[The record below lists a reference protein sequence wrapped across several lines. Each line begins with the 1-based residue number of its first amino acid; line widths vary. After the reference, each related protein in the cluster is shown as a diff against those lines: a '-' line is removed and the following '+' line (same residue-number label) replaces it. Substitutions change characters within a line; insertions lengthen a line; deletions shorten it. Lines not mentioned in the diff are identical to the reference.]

1 MQEISAYELIKE
13 KLHAIPNQRHKG
25 SLFEKISKQFLQEH
39 DSANEYES
47 IDLWYDWKLRG
58 KERDKGID
66 IVITTSNKEYI
77 AVQCKFHQNSVSY
90 NDISPFLTQL
100 LSGHKLQN
108 GVGGVK
114 FKKGI
119 IISTSNLTSEA
130 LKAIEQIRSTG
141 MGIDID
147 EITEEDFIY
156 SRIDWEKFDPTKT
169 EDEIPL
175 CDKKRPR
182 PHQTEAIEKTKEYF
196 SDPKNARGKLIMA
209 CGTGKTYTSL
219 KIMEALDPKITLF
232 LAPSIALLSQ
242 TFREYAQE
250 KSEPFYASIVCSDD
264 KTGQSKKNKSK
275 NEDNDDIKF
284 SELPIKASTR
294 LEDILSAY
302 ERAQKENKRFII
314 FSTYQSALRI
324 KEAQEAGLNGIDLII
339 CDEAHRTVG
348 AMYSTNERDDKNAFT
363 LCHSDENIK
372 AKKRLYMT
380 ATPKVYSESSKA
392 KAKEKDNVIYSMD
405 DAQTFGEEIY
415 TLNFERA
422 IALDLLTDYKV
433 IILAVRSE
441 NLSGVTNSVNKKI
454 SQLEAKGTKLDK
466 KLINNEFVCKIVGTH
481 KGLAKQ
487 DLIALDEENKED
499 HNLQNKADTFVSQ
512 RAISFCKSINTSKN
526 IKDSF
531 ETIME
536 CYDEE
541 LKKKSF
547 KNLQIKID
555 HVDGTM
561 NCKDRLEKLEKL
573 NEFQPNT
580 CKVLSNAR
588 CLSEGVDVPAL
599 DSVIFFDG
607 RSAMVDIIQ
616 AVGRVMRKAKNK
628 KRGYIIL
635 PIALRESEIKNLD
648 EAVKNTNF
656 QNIWKV
662 LKALRSH
669 DSSLVDEATFR
680 EKIKIF
686 GSDDASNLDDEEELQ
701 KDKTEQSPNDPKQAQ
716 KTLFDAI
723 LLQDLANAVYNVMP
737 TKLGDRNYWENFA
750 KKTGNIAR
758 TLNDRLKE
766 LFGKNPEIFDNF
778 LTSLRGNIHQNI
790 KEEEALDMIISHV
803 ITKPIF
809 DAIFG
814 DNIQNPIAKA
824 LDKMVLKLSDLGLEG
839 ETKDLKNLY
848 ESVKTEAARAKS
860 QKTQQE
866 LIKNLYNTFFK
877 EAFRKQSEKL
887 GIVYT
892 PIEVVDFILRAT
904 NGILKKHFNT
914 DFNDKNITIFD
925 PFTGTGSFIARL
937 LSKENDFISDEA
949 LKEKFQKGLFA
960 FDIVLLSYYIA
971 LINITQAA
979 QSRDSSLKNFK
990 NIALTD
996 SLDYLEEKSAKGVI
1010 PGFEDLKENQ
1020 EIKTTMEKQNIRVII
1035 GNPPYSSGAKSEN
1048 DNNQNLKHPKL
1059 EKRVYETYG
1068 KNSTSRSVGNTT
1080 RDTLIQSIR
1089 MASDLLKDKGVLGFV
1104 VNGSFIDSKSADGF
1118 RKCVAKE
1125 FSHLYVLNLR
1135 GNARTSGE
1143 ERKKQG
1149 DGIFDSGSR
1158 ATVAIIFF
1166 VKDESVQN
1174 STIHYYE
1181 VEDYLKREAK
1191 LNLLAGFEN
1200 LDSVPFSEI
1209 TPNNKGD
1216 WINQREYGFDKLIPL
1231 KRDKNQKIFDTIFD
1245 LNSNGV
1251 KTSRDPWVYNFSPNA
1266 LMQSVQNCIDAY
1278 NADLK
1283 RFNERFR
1290 EAFKQRTQGIK
1301 PADRYKHLSDQE
1313 ITTDKTKI
1321 AWVQNLK
1328 TQLIKGKKLD
1338 DFSQE
1343 KISVSLYRPFNKQYF
1358 YYEREL
1364 AWSFCLMKKIFPDK
1378 SARNVVINTGVG
1390 KVFSALISSEIPCL
1404 DLLHHNQAYPLY
1416 YYDDLGNRY
1425 NAISGYALNLFRR
1438 HYQDNAIVEEEIF
1451 YYIYAIFHHKG
1462 YLEKYKNSLTK
1473 EDPRIALSKD
1483 FKELSILGEELAK
1496 LHLNYESGEMHTSV
1510 AYKTLMNAEQKDYY
1524 DVVQMK
1530 KDKKGDRIQYNHHIT
1545 ITQIPQKA
1553 FDYVVNGKSAI
1564 DWVIERYSITTDK
1577 DSLIENNPNH
1587 YAGGKY
1593 IFELLCRVITLSVKS
1608 VDLIEKISE
1617 KRFE

>member
-1 MQEISAYELIKE
+1 MQEISAYKLIKE
-13 KLHAIPNQRHKG
+13 KLQAIPNLRLKG

-47 IDLWYDWKLRG
+47 IELWGDWKLRG
-58 KERDKGID
+58 KERDRGID
-66 IVITTSNKEYI
+66 MVITTASKEYI
-77 AVQCKFHQNSVSY
+77 AVQCKFHQNSISL
-90 NDISPFLTQL
+90 NDISTFLTQL
-100 LSGHKLQN
+100 QS
-108 GVGGVK
+108 GVGEVR

-119 IISTSNLTSEA
+119 IISTSHLSSNA
-130 LKAIEQIRSTG
+130 LKAIEQIRINK
-141 MGIDID
+141 GIDII

-169 EDEIPL
+169 QDEIPL
-175 CDKKRPR
+175 CDKKKPR
-182 PHQTEAIEKTKEYF
+182 THQIEAINATKEYF
-196 SDPKNARGKLIMA
+196 SSPKNARGKLIMA

-219 KIMEALDPKITLF
+219 KIMEALDPKIMLF

-242 TFREYAQE
+242 TFREYVQE
-250 KSEPFYASIVCSDD
+250 KSDPFYASIVCSDD
-264 KTGQSKKNKSK
+264 KVGQSK

-284 SELPIKASTR
+284 SELPIKPSTR
-294 LEDILSAY
+294 LEDILSVY
-302 ERAQKENKRFII
+302 EKAQKENKRFII

-324 KEAQEAGLNGIDLII
+324 KEAQEAGLGKIDLII

-348 AMYSTNERDDKNAFT
+348 AMYSSNERDDKNAFT

-392 KAKEKDNVIYSMD
+392 KAKESDNVIYSMD
-405 DAQTFGEEIY
+405 DADTFGEEIY

-433 IILAVRSE
+433 IILAVRKE
-441 NLSGVTNSVNKKI
+441 NLSGVTNSVNKRI
-454 SQLEAKGTKLDK
+454 SQLKAEGTKLDK
-466 KLINNEFVCKIVGTH
+466 KLINNEFVCKIIGTH

-487 DLIALDEENKED
+487 DLIVLDDKNKED

-512 RAISFCKSINTSKN
+512 RAISFCKSIQTSKN

-547 KNLQIKID
+547 KNLQITID

-561 NCKDRLEKLEKL
+561 NCKERLEKLEEL
-573 NEFQPNT
+573 NQFEPNT

-599 DSVIFFDG
+599 DSIVFFDG
-607 RSAMVDIIQ
+607 KSAMVDIIQ
-616 AVGRVMRKAKNK
+616 AVGRVMRKAKRK

-635 PIALRESEIKNLD
+635 PIALEESEIQNLD
-648 EAVKNTNF
+648 EAVNNTNF
-656 QNIWKV
+656 KNIWKV
-662 LKALRSH
+662 IKALRSH
-669 DSSLVDEATFR
+669 DPSLVDEATFK

-686 GSDDASNLDDEEELQ
+686 GSDDAKNPDDEEELK
-701 KDKTEQSPNDPKQAQ
+701 KDKTEQDPKQAQ

-723 LLQDLANAVYNVMP
+723 LLQDLADAVYNVMP
-737 TKLGDRNYWENFA
+737 TKLGDRNYWENFT

-758 TLNDRLKE
+758 TLNNRLKII
-766 LFGKNPEIFDNF
+766 FDKNPEFFHSF
-778 LTSLRGNIHQNI
+778 LDSLRKNIHQNI
-790 KEEEALDMIISHV
+790 KEDEALDMITSHI

-824 LDKMVLKLSDLGLEG
+824 LDKMVQKLSTLGLER

-848 ESVKTEAARAKS
+848 ESVKTEATHAKS
-860 QKTQQE
+860 QKSQQE

-877 EAFRKQSEKL
+877 EAFKKQSEKL

-892 PIEVVDFILRAT
+892 PIEVVDFILRVT

-914 DFNDKNITIFD
+914 DFNDQSITIFD

-937 LSKENDFISDEA
+937 LSKENNLISDEA
-949 LKEKFQKGLFA
+949 LKEKFQKNLFA

-979 QSRDSSLKNFK
+979 QSRDSSLNNFK

-996 SLDYLEEKSAKGVI
+996 SLDYLEEKNDKGVFSL
-1010 PGFEDLKENQ
+1010 FEDLKENKD
-1020 EIKTTMEKQNIRVII
+1020 IKDTLATKNIRVII
-1035 GNPPYSSGAKSEN
+1035 GNPPYSAGAKSEN
-1048 DNNQNLKHPKL
+1048 DNNQNLSHPKL
-1059 EKRVYETYG
+1059 EKWVYETYG
-1068 KNSTSRSVGNTT
+1068 KNSTAKVGKTT
-1080 RDTLIQSIR
+1080 RDTLIQSIH
-1089 MASDLLKDKGVLGFV
+1089 MASDLLKDRGVVGFV

-1135 GNARTSGE
+1135 GNQRTSGE
-1143 ERKKQG
+1143 VSRKEGGK
-1149 DGIFDSGSR
+1149 IFDSGSR
-1158 ATVAIIFF
+1158 ATVAIVFF
-1166 VKDESVQN
+1166 VKDKSVSDN
-1174 STIHYYE
+1174 TIHYYE

-1200 LDSVPFSEI
+1200 LDLVPFEKI
-1209 TPNNKGD
+1209 TPNDKGD
-1216 WINQREYGFDKLIPL
+1216 WINQRNEEFDKLIPL
-1231 KRDKNQKIFDTIFD
+1231 KRDKKLQNDSIFDI
-1245 LNSNGV
+1245 NSGGV
-1251 KTSRDPWVYNFSPNA
+1251 VSGRDPWVYNFSPNI
-1266 LMQSVQNCIDAY
+1266 LTQSVQKCIDTY

-1283 RFNERFR
+1283 RFNEVFR
-1290 EAFKQRTQGIK
+1290 EAFKQRAKGVK
-1301 PADRYKHLSDQE
+1301 SGDLYKHLNDKE

-1364 AWSFCLMKKIFPDK
+1364 AWSFYLMKKIFPDK
-1378 SARNVVINTGVG
+1378 SARNVVINTSSMASRN
-1390 KVFSALISSEIPCL
+1390 FSCLIANEIT
-1404 DLLHHNQAYPLY
+1404 DSQTMANAQAYPLY

-1438 HYQDNAIVEEEIF
+1438 HYGDNAITEEEIS
-1451 YYIYAIFHHKG
+1451 YYIYAVLHHKG
-1462 YLEKYKNSLTK
+1462 YLEKYKNSLAK
-1473 EDPRIALSKD
+1473 EAPRIALSED
-1483 FKELSILGEELAK
+1483 FKELSTLGKELGK

-1510 AYKTLMNAEQKDYY
+1510 KYTTLMNAEVEGYY
-1524 DVVQMK
+1524 DVDKMT
-1530 KDKKGDRIQYNHHIT
+1530 KKGDSILYNQNIAIT
-1545 ITQIPQKA
+1545 KIPQKA
-1553 FDYVVNGKSAI
+1553 FEYVVNGKSAI
-1564 DWVIERYSITTDK
+1564 DWVIERYQKTMDK
-1577 DSLIENNPNH
+1577 ESLIENNPND

-1593 IFELLCRVITLSVKS
+1593 VLELLCRVIKLSEKS
-1608 VDLIEKISE
+1608 VDLIEKISI

>member
-1 MQEISAYELIKE
+1 
-13 KLHAIPNQRHKG
+13 
-25 SLFEKISKQFLQEH
+25 
-39 DSANEYES
+39 
-47 IDLWYDWKLRG
+47 
-58 KERDKGID
+58 
-66 IVITTSNKEYI
+66 
-77 AVQCKFHQNSVSY
+77 
-90 NDISPFLTQL
+90 
-100 LSGHKLQN
+100 
-108 GVGGVK
+108 
-114 FKKGI
+114 
-119 IISTSNLTSEA
+119 
-130 LKAIEQIRSTG
+130 
-141 MGIDID
+141 
-147 EITEEDFIY
+147 
-156 SRIDWEKFDPTKT
+156 
-169 EDEIPL
+169 
-175 CDKKRPR
+175 
-182 PHQTEAIEKTKEYF
+182 
-196 SDPKNARGKLIMA
+196 
-209 CGTGKTYTSL
+209 
-219 KIMEALDPKITLF
+219 
-232 LAPSIALLSQ
+232 
-242 TFREYAQE
+242 
-250 KSEPFYASIVCSDD
+250 
-264 KTGQSKKNKSK
+264 
-275 NEDNDDIKF
+275 
-284 SELPIKASTR
+284 
-294 LEDILSAY
+294 
-302 ERAQKENKRFII
+302 
-314 FSTYQSALRI
+314 
-324 KEAQEAGLNGIDLII
+324 
-339 CDEAHRTVG
+339 
-348 AMYSTNERDDKNAFT
+348 
-363 LCHSDENIK
+363 
-372 AKKRLYMT
+372 
-380 ATPKVYSESSKA
+380 
-392 KAKEKDNVIYSMD
+392 
-405 DAQTFGEEIY
+405 
-415 TLNFERA
+415 
-422 IALDLLTDYKV
+422 
-433 IILAVRSE
+433 
-441 NLSGVTNSVNKKI
+441 
-454 SQLEAKGTKLDK
+454 
-466 KLINNEFVCKIVGTH
+466 
-481 KGLAKQ
+481 
-487 DLIALDEENKED
+487 
-499 HNLQNKADTFVSQ
+499 
-512 RAISFCKSINTSKN
+512 
-526 IKDSF
+526 
-531 ETIME
+531 ME

-547 KNLQIKID
+547 KNLKITID

-561 NCKDRLEKLEKL
+561 NCKKRLDKLEEL
-573 NEFQPNT
+573 NKFEPNT

-607 RSAMVDIIQ
+607 KSAMVDIIQ

-669 DSSLVDEATFR
+669 DQSLVDEATFK

-686 GSDDASNLDDEEELQ
+686 GSDDASNPDDEEELE
-701 KDKTEQSPNDPKQAQ
+701 KDKTEQSDPKQAQ

-758 TLNDRLKE
+758 TLNERLKE

-860 QKTQQE
+860 QKSQQE

-877 EAFRKQSEKL
+877 EAFKKQSEKL

-914 DFNDKNITIFD
+914 DFNDSNITIFD

-937 LSKENDFISDEA
+937 LSKENALISDEA
-949 LKEKFQKGLFA
+949 LKEKFQKNLFA

-996 SLDYLEEKSAKGVI
+996 SLDYLEEKNDKGVI
-1010 PGFEDLKENQ
+1010 PGFEYLFADLKENQ
-1020 EIKTTMEKQNIRVII
+1020 EIKNTMEKQNIRVII

-1048 DNNQNLKHPKL
+1048 DNNQNLTHPKL
-1059 EKRVYETYG
+1059 EKKVYETYG
-1068 KNSTSRSVGNTT
+1068 KNSTAKVGQTT

-1089 MASDLLKDKGVLGFV
+1089 MASDLLKDKGVVGFV
-1104 VNGSFIDSKSADGF
+1104 VNGGFIDSKSADGF

-1125 FSHLYVLNLR
+1125 FSHLYALNLR

-1143 ERKKQG
+1143 ERKKEC

-1166 VKDESVQN
+1166 VKDKN
-1174 STIHYYE
+1174 APNHTIFYYE

-1200 LDSVPFSEI
+1200 LDSVPFKEI
-1209 TPNNKGD
+1209 TPNDKGD
-1216 WINQREYGFDKLIPL
+1216 WINQRNDDFEKLIPL
-1231 KRDKNQKIFDTIFD
+1231 KRDKQHKIFNTIFD

-1251 KTSRDPWVYNFSPNA
+1251 VSGRDPWVYNFSQKT
-1266 LMQSVQNCIDAY
+1266 LKQSVQNCIDTY

-1290 EAFKQRTQGIK
+1290 EAFKQRTAKDKGIK
-1301 PADRYKHLSDQE
+1301 PADCYKHLNSQE

-1321 AWVQNLK
+1321 AWTRSLKKGFIRNENLPESGMERVR
-1328 TQLIKGKKLD
+1328 LA
-1338 DFSQE
+1338 
-1343 KISVSLYRPFNKQYF
+1343 LYRPFNKQWLYWDKTWN
-1358 YYEREL
+1358 EEQCQL
-1364 AWSFCLMKKIFPDK
+1364 PKIFPDK
-1378 SARNVVINTGVG
+1378 SARNVVINTGMGNG
-1390 KVFSALISSEIPCL
+1390 KDFSALVSDFISDSGLISP
-1404 DLLHHNQAYPLY
+1404 NQAYPLY

-1438 HYQDNAIVEEEIF
+1438 HYGDNLIAEEEIF

-1462 YLEKYKNSLTK
+1462 YLEKYKNSLAK
-1473 EDPRIALSKD
+1473 EASRIALSED
-1483 FKELSILGEELAK
+1483 FKELSVLGKELAK

-1510 AYKTLMNAEQKDYY
+1510 KHNLLENAEVEGYY

-1545 ITQIPQKA
+1545 ITQIPKKA
-1553 FDYVVNGKSAI
+1553 FDYVINGKSAI

-1577 DSLIENNPNH
+1577 DSLIENNPND
-1587 YAGGKY
+1587 YAGGQY

-1608 VDLIEKISE
+1608 VDLIEEISE

>member
-1 MQEISAYELIKE
+1 MQEISAYKLIKE
-13 KLHAIPNQRHKG
+13 KLQAIPPNQKG
-25 SLFEKISKQFLQEH
+25 SLFEKISKRFLIEH

-47 IDLWYDWKLRG
+47 IDLWNDWELRG
-58 KERDKGID
+58 KEVDRGID
-66 IVITTSNKEYI
+66 MVVTTTSKEYI
-77 AVQCKFHQNSVSY
+77 AVQCKYHQNNISL
-90 NDISPFLTQL
+90 NDIATFLTQL
-100 LSGHKLQN
+100 QS
-108 GVGGVK
+108 GVGEVR

-119 IISTSNLTSEA
+119 IISTSNLSSNA
-130 LKAIEQIRSTG
+130 LKAIEQIRSNG

-156 SRIDWEKFDPTKT
+156 SQIDWEKLDTT
-169 EDEIPL
+169 QSELPL
-175 CDKKRPR
+175 CDKKKPR
-182 PHQTEAIEKTKEYF
+182 PHQVEAINATKEYF
-196 SDPKNARGKLIMA
+196 SDHKNTRGKLIMA

-264 KTGQSKKNKSK
+264 KVGKGKKNKS
-275 NEDNDDIKF
+275 DDGIDDINF
-284 SELPIKASTR
+284 SELPLKPSTN
-294 LEDILSAY
+294 LKDILSVY
-302 ERAQKENKRFII
+302 ERAQKENKRLII

-324 KEAQEAGLNGIDLII
+324 KEVQEAGLGAIDLII

-348 AMYSTNERDDKNAFT
+348 AMYSSNERDDKNAFT

-392 KAKEKDNVIYSMD
+392 RAKESDNVIYSMD
-405 DAQTFGEEIY
+405 DEEIFGEEIY
-415 TLNFERA
+415 TLNFSKA

-466 KLINNEFVCKIVGTH
+466 KLINNEFVCKIIGTH

-487 DLIALDEENKED
+487 DIIALDDENKED
-499 HNLQNKADTFVSQ
+499 HNLQNKKDTTPSQ
-512 RAISFCKSINTSKN
+512 RAINFCKSIDTSKR

-547 KNLQIKID
+547 KNLQISID
-555 HVDGTM
+555 HIDGTM
-561 NCKDRLEKLEKL
+561 NCKDRLEKLEEL
-573 NEFQPNT
+573 NQFQPNT

-599 DSVIFFDG
+599 DSIVFFDG
-607 RSAMVDIIQ
+607 KSAMVDIIQ
-616 AVGRVMRKAKNK
+616 AVGRVMRKAKRK
-628 KRGYIIL
+628 QRGYIIL
-635 PIALRESEIKNLD
+635 PIALEESEIQNLN
-648 EAVKNTNF
+648 EAVNNTNF
-656 QNIWKV
+656 KNIWKV

-669 DSSLVDEATFR
+669 DPSLVDEATFR

-686 GSDDASNLDDEEELQ
+686 GSDDEKKHQDDEELRDEKPQ
-701 KDKTEQSPNDPKQAQ
+701 KDKTEPSGDPKQAQ

-723 LLQDLANAVYNVMP
+723 LLQDLADAVYNVMP
-737 TKLGDRNYWENFA
+737 TKLGDRNYWENFT

-758 TLNDRLKE
+758 TLNNRLKDI
-766 LFGKNPEIFDNF
+766 FGKNPEIFYGFVD
-778 LTSLRGNIHQNI
+778 SLRNNVHQNI
-790 KEEEALDMIISHV
+790 KEDEALDMITSHI

-809 DAIFG
+809 DAVFG
-814 DNIQNPIAKA
+814 DNIKNPIAKA
-824 LDKMVLKLSDLGLEG
+824 LDKMVQKLSDLGLEG

-848 ESVKTEAARAKS
+848 ESVKTEALRAKS
-860 QKTQQE
+860 QKSQQE

-877 EAFRKQSEKL
+877 EAFKKQSKKL

-937 LSKENDFISDEA
+937 LSKENNLISDEA
-949 LKEKFQKGLFA
+949 LKEKFDKNLFA
-960 FDIVLLSYYIA
+960 FDIVLLAYYIA

-979 QSRDSSLKNFK
+979 QNRDGSLKNFK

-996 SLDYLEEKSAKGVI
+996 SLDYLEEKTNKGAF
-1010 PGFEDLKENQ
+1010 PFFEDLKENK
-1020 EIKTTMEKQNIRVII
+1020 EIKSTIEKQNIRVII
-1035 GNPPYSSGAKSEN
+1035 GNPPYSAGAKSEN
-1048 DNNQNLKHPKL
+1048 DNNQNFPHPKL
-1059 EKRVYETYG
+1059 EKWVYETYG
-1068 KNSTSRSVGNTT
+1068 KNSTAKVGNTT

-1104 VNGSFIDSKSADGF
+1104 VNGGFIDSKSADGF

-1143 ERKKQG
+1143 ERKKEG

-1158 ATVAIIFF
+1158 ATIAIVFF
-1166 VKDESVQN
+1166 VKDKERKQH
-1174 STIHYYE
+1174 TIHYYE

-1200 LDSVPFSEI
+1200 LESVPFSEI
-1209 TPNNKGD
+1209 TPNDKGD
-1216 WINQREYGFDKLIPL
+1216 WINQREDGFDKLIPL
-1231 KRDKNQKIFDTIFD
+1231 KRDKKLKIFDTIFD
-1245 LNSNGV
+1245 INSLGV
-1251 KTSRDPWVYNFSPNA
+1251 VSGRDPWVYNFSQNA
-1266 LMQSVQNCIDAY
+1266 LMQNVQKCIDTY

-1283 RFNERFR
+1283 RFNEVFR
-1290 EAFKQRTQGIK
+1290 EAFKQRTKGVK
-1301 PADRYKHLSDQE
+1301 SGDLYKQLNDKE

-1321 AWVQNLK
+1321 SWTDGLK
-1328 TQLIKGKKLD
+1328 KHLIKNQKLPE
-1338 DFSQE
+1338 SSE
-1343 KISVSLYRPFNKQYF
+1343 ERARLSLYRPFNKQWLYF
-1358 YYEREL
+1358 DKNWIHRQGQF
-1364 AWSFCLMKKIFPDK
+1364 SKIFPNK
-1378 SARNVVINTGVG
+1378 ALTQNVVINTGVG
-1390 KVFSALISSEIPCL
+1390 NGKNFSALVSDFISDYGLIS
-1404 DLLHHNQAYPLY
+1404 NAQAYPLY
-1416 YYDDLGNRY
+1416 YYDDWGNRY

-1438 HYQDNAIVEEEIF
+1438 HYKDNAITEEEIF
-1451 YYIYAIFHHKG
+1451 YYIYAILHHKG
-1462 YLEKYKNSLTK
+1462 YLEKYKNSLIK
-1473 EDPRIALSKD
+1473 EDPRIALSPD
-1483 FKELSILGEELAK
+1483 FRKLSMLGKELAE

-1510 AYKTLMNAEQKDYY
+1510 KYTTLMNAEEKGYY
-1524 DVVQMK
+1524 DVDK
-1530 KDKKGDRIQYNHHIT
+1530 IIKKGDCILYNKNIAIT
-1545 ITQIPQKA
+1545 KIPQKA

-1564 DWVIERYSITTDK
+1564 DWVIERYQKTMDK
-1577 DSLIENNPNH
+1577 DSLIENNPND

-1593 IFELLCRVITLSVKS
+1593 VFELLCRVIKLSEKS
-1608 VDLIEKISE
+1608 VDLIEKISM

>member
-1 MQEISAYELIKE
+1 MQEISAYELIKQ
-13 KLHAIPNQRHKG
+13 KLHAIPNLRHKG

-58 KERDKGID
+58 NERDKGID

-77 AVQCKFHQNSVSY
+77 AVQCKFHQNSISY

-100 LSGHKLQN
+100 QS
-108 GVGGVK
+108 GVGEVR

-175 CDKKRPR
+175 CDKKRSR

-196 SDPKNARGKLIMA
+196 SNPKNARGKLIMA

-219 KIMEALDPKITLF
+219 KIMEALEPKITLF

-264 KTGQSKKNKSK
+264 KTAQSK

-294 LEDILSAY
+294 LEDILSTY
-302 ERAQKENKRFII
+302 EKAQKENKRFII

-348 AMYSTNERDDKNAFT
+348 AMYSSNERDDKNAFT

-405 DAQTFGEEIY
+405 DAQVFGDEIY

-454 SQLEAKGTKLDK
+454 SQLEAEGTKLDK

-487 DLIALDEENKED
+487 DLIALDDENKED
-499 HNLQNKADTFVSQ
+499 NDLKDKKDTFVSQ
-512 RAISFCKSINTSKN
+512 RAISFCKSIQTSKN

-547 KNLQIKID
+547 KNLKISID
-555 HVDGTM
+555 HIDGTM
-561 NCKDRLEKLEKL
+561 NCKERLEKLENL
-573 NEFQPNT
+573 NQFKPNT

-599 DSVIFFDG
+599 DSIVFFDG
-607 RSAMVDIIQ
+607 KSAMVDIIQ

-635 PIALRESEIKNLD
+635 PIALKESEIKNLD
-648 EAVKNTNF
+648 EAVNNTNF
-656 QNIWKV
+656 KNIWKV
-662 LKALRSH
+662 IKALRSH
-669 DSSLVDEATFR
+669 DSSLVDEATFK

-686 GSDDASNLDDEEELQ
+686 GSDDSNNHNDE
-701 KDKTEQSPNDPKQAQ
+701 

-758 TLNDRLKE
+758 TLNNRLKMI
-766 LFGKNPEIFDNF
+766 FDKNPEIFDNF
-778 LTSLRGNIHQNI
+778 LTSLRDNIHQNI
-790 KEEEALDMIISHV
+790 KEEEALDMIISHI

-814 DNIQNPIAKA
+814 DNIKNPIAKA

-860 QKTQQE
+860 QKSQQE

-892 PIEVVDFILRAT
+892 PIEVVDFILRTT

-914 DFNDKNITIFD
+914 DFNDQNITIFD

-937 LSKENDFISDEA
+937 LSKENDLISDEA

-979 QSRDSSLKNFK
+979 QNRDSSLKNFK

-1035 GNPPYSSGAKSEN
+1035 GNPPYSRGAKSEN
-1048 DNNQNLKHPKL
+1048 DNNQNLSHPKL
-1059 EKRVYETYG
+1059 EKWVYETYG
-1068 KNSTSRSVGNTT
+1068 KNSTAKVGKTT
-1080 RDTLIQSIR
+1080 RDVLIQSMR

-1104 VNGSFIDSKSADGF
+1104 VNGSFIDSKSADRF

-1135 GNARTSGE
+1135 GDLNGKIQKIKEGE
-1143 ERKKQG
+1143 GENIF
-1149 DGIFDSGSR
+1149 GIRVG
-1158 ATVAIIFF
+1158 VAIIFF
-1166 VKDESVQN
+1166 VKDTN
-1174 STIHYYE
+1174 APNHTIFYYE

-1191 LNLLAGFEN
+1191 LHLLAGFEN
-1200 LDSVPFSEI
+1200 LDSVPFKEI
-1209 TPNNKGD
+1209 TPNAKGD
-1216 WINQREYGFDKLIPL
+1216 WINQRNNNFEKLIPL
-1231 KRDKNQKIFDTIFD
+1231 KRDPKLKILNTIFD
-1245 LNSNGV
+1245 LDSNGV
-1251 KTSRDPWVYNFSPNA
+1251 VSGRDSWVYNFSPKN
-1266 LMQSVQNCIDAY
+1266 LKQSVQTCIDTY

-1283 RFNERFR
+1283 RFNEVFR
-1290 EAFKQRTQGIK
+1290 EAFKQRTAKDKGIK
-1301 PADRYKHLSDQE
+1301 PADRYKHLNDKE

-1321 AWVQNLK
+1321 AWTDDLKNKLIRNENLPESSMERVR
-1328 TQLIKGKKLD
+1328 LA
-1338 DFSQE
+1338 
-1343 KISVSLYRPFNKQYF
+1343 LYRPFNKQWLYWDKDLINRQRRF
-1358 YYEREL
+1358 
-1364 AWSFCLMKKIFPDK
+1364 SKIFPDK
-1378 SARNVVINTGVG
+1378 GARNVVINTGVG
-1390 KVFSALISSEIPCL
+1390 KAFSALISSEIPCY
-1404 DLLHHNQAYPLY
+1404 DLLHHNQACPLY

-1438 HYQDNAIVEEEIF
+1438 HYQDNAITEEEIF

-1462 YLEKYKNSLTK
+1462 YLEKYKNSLAK
-1473 EDPRIALSKD
+1473 EVPRIALSED
-1483 FKELSILGEELAK
+1483 FKELSILGKELAK
-1496 LHLNYESGEMHTSV
+1496 LHLNYENGEMHTSV
-1510 AYKTLMNAEQKDYY
+1510 KYTTLMNAGMEGYY

-1530 KDKKGDRIQYNHHIT
+1530 KDKKGDRIIYNHHIT
-1545 ITQIPQKA
+1545 ITQIPKKA

-1564 DWVIERYSITTDK
+1564 DWVIERYSITKDK

-1593 IFELLCRVITLSVKS
+1593 IFELLCRVIKLSEKS
-1608 VDLIEKISE
+1608 MDLIEKISM

>member
-1 MQEISAYELIKE
+1 
-13 KLHAIPNQRHKG
+13 
-25 SLFEKISKQFLQEH
+25 
-39 DSANEYES
+39 
-47 IDLWYDWKLRG
+47 
-58 KERDKGID
+58 
-66 IVITTSNKEYI
+66 
-77 AVQCKFHQNSVSY
+77 
-90 NDISPFLTQL
+90 
-100 LSGHKLQN
+100 
-108 GVGGVK
+108 
-114 FKKGI
+114 
-119 IISTSNLTSEA
+119 
-130 LKAIEQIRSTG
+130 

-175 CDKKRPR
+175 CDKKKPR
-182 PHQTEAIEKTKEYF
+182 SHQTEAIKATKEYF
-196 SDPKNARGKLIMA
+196 SNPKNARGKLIMA

-250 KSEPFYASIVCSDD
+250 KSEPFYASIVCSDN
-264 KTGQSKKNKSK
+264 KVGQSK

-294 LEDILSAY
+294 LEDILSVY
-302 ERAQKENKRFII
+302 EKAQKENKRFII

-324 KEAQEAGLNGIDLII
+324 KEAQEAGLNGIDLVI

-348 AMYSTNERDDKNAFT
+348 AMYSSNERDDKNAFT

-392 KAKEKDNVIYSMD
+392 KAKESDNVIYSMD
-405 DAQTFGEEIY
+405 DEEIFGEEIY
-415 TLNFERA
+415 TLNFSKA

-433 IILAVRSE
+433 IILAVRKE
-441 NLSGVTNSVNKKI
+441 NLSGVTNSVNKRI
-454 SQLEAKGTKLDK
+454 SQLKAEGTKLDK

-487 DLIALDEENKED
+487 DLIALDEKNKED
-499 HNLQNKADTFVSQ
+499 HNLQNQYDTAPSQ
-512 RAISFCKSINTSKN
+512 RAINFCKSINTSKN

-547 KNLQIKID
+547 KNLKISID
-555 HVDGTM
+555 HIDGTM
-561 NCKDRLEKLEKL
+561 NCKDRLEKLEEL
-573 NEFQPNT
+573 NQFEPNT

-599 DSVIFFDG
+599 DSIVFFDG
-607 RSAMVDIIQ
+607 KSAMVDIIQ
-616 AVGRVMRKAKNK
+616 AVGRVMRKAKRK

-635 PIALRESEIKNLD
+635 PIALEESEIKNLD
-648 EAVKNTNF
+648 EAVNNTNF
-656 QNIWKV
+656 KNIWKV
-662 LKALRSH
+662 IKALRSH
-669 DSSLVDEATFR
+669 DPSLVDEATFK

-686 GSDDASNLDDEEELQ
+686 GSDDNKKQDDE
-701 KDKTEQSPNDPKQAQ
+701 

-723 LLQDLANAVYNVMP
+723 LLQDLADAVYNVMP
-737 TKLGDRNYWENFA
+737 TKLGDRNYWENFT

-758 TLNDRLKE
+758 TLNNRLKMI
-766 LFGKNPEIFDNF
+766 FDKNPEFFHGF
-778 LTSLRGNIHQNI
+778 LDSLRENIHQNI
-790 KEEEALDMIISHV
+790 REDEALDMITSHI

-809 DAIFG
+809 DALFG
-814 DNIQNPIAKA
+814 DNIKNPIAKA
-824 LDKMVLKLSDLGLEG
+824 LDKMVQKLATLGLEG

-848 ESVKTEAARAKS
+848 ESVKTEATHAKS
-860 QKTQQE
+860 QKSQQE

-877 EAFRKQSEKL
+877 EAFKKQSEKL

-937 LSKENDFISDEA
+937 LSKENNLISDEA
-949 LKEKFQKGLFA
+949 LKEKFQKNLFA

-979 QSRDSSLKNFK
+979 QNRDSSLKNFK

-996 SLDYLEEKSAKGVI
+996 SLDYLEEKTNKGVF
-1010 PGFEDLKENQ
+1010 PLFEDLKENKD
-1020 EIKTTMEKQNIRVII
+1020 IKDTLAGQNIRVII
-1035 GNPPYSSGAKSEN
+1035 GNPPYSAGAKSEN
-1048 DNNQNLKHPKL
+1048 DNNQNLSHPKL
-1059 EKRVYETYG
+1059 EKLVTEKYG
-1068 KNSTSRSVGNTT
+1068 KNSTAKVGKATQ
-1080 RDTLIQSIR
+1080 DTLIQSIR
-1089 MASDLLKDKGVLGFV
+1089 MASDVVKDRGVVGFV
-1104 VNGSFIDSKSADGF
+1104 VNGSFIDSKSTDGF

-1143 ERKKQG
+1143 ERKKEG

-1158 ATVAIIFF
+1158 ATIAIVFF
-1166 VKDESVQN
+1166 VKDKSVTN
-1174 STIHYYE
+1174 NTIFYYE

-1200 LDSVPFSEI
+1200 LDLVPFKEI
-1209 TPNNKGD
+1209 TPNDKGD
-1216 WINQREYGFDKLIPL
+1216 WINQREDAFEKLIPL
-1231 KRDKNQKIFDTIFD
+1231 KRDKTNDSIFDINSLGVGSGRD
-1245 LNSNGV
+1245 L
-1251 KTSRDPWVYNFSPNA
+1251 WVYNFSPNA
-1266 LMQSVQNCIDAY
+1266 LMQSVQNCIDTY

-1283 RFNERFR
+1283 HFNAVFR
-1290 EAFKQRTQGIK
+1290 ETFKQRAKGVK
-1301 PADRYKHLSDQE
+1301 SAELYKQLNDKE

-1321 AWVQNLK
+1321 AWTDGLK
-1328 TQLIKGKKLD
+1328 NHLIKNKNL
-1338 DFSQE
+1338 QE
-1343 KISVSLYRPFNKQYF
+1343 SSEKRVRLSLYRPFNKQYF

-1364 AWSFCLMKKIFPDK
+1364 AWSFYLMKKIFPDK
-1378 SARNVVINTGVG
+1378 SVRNVVINTGIS

-1404 DLLHHNQAYPLY
+1404 DLLCHTQAYPLY

-1438 HYQDNAIVEEEIF
+1438 HYKDNAITEEEIF

-1462 YLEKYKNSLTK
+1462 YLEKYKNSLAK
-1473 EDPRIALSKD
+1473 EAPRIALSED
-1483 FKELSILGEELAK
+1483 FKELSMLGKELGE

-1510 AYKTLMNAEQKDYY
+1510 KHNLLENAGMERLWIKTA
-1524 DVVQMK
+1524 
-1530 KDKKGDRIQYNHHIT
+1530 
-1545 ITQIPQKA
+1545 
-1553 FDYVVNGKSAI
+1553 
-1564 DWVIERYSITTDK
+1564 
-1577 DSLIENNPNH
+1577 
-1587 YAGGKY
+1587 
-1593 IFELLCRVITLSVKS
+1593 
-1608 VDLIEKISE
+1608 
-1617 KRFE
+1617 

>member
-1 MQEISAYELIKE
+1 MQEISAYKLIKE
-13 KLHAIPNQRHKG
+13 KLQAIPNLRHKG
-25 SLFEKISKQFLQEH
+25 SLFEKLSKRFLIEH

-47 IDLWYDWKLRG
+47 IDLWSDFKLRG
-58 KERDKGID
+58 NKGDRGID
-66 IVITTSNKEYI
+66 MVITTASKEYI
-77 AVQCKFHQNSVSY
+77 AVQCKYHQDSISL
-90 NDISPFLTQL
+90 NDISTFLSQL
-100 LSGHKLQN
+100 QA
-108 GVGGVK
+108 GVGEIR

-119 IISTSNLTSEA
+119 IISTSKLTRAA
-130 LKAIEQIRSTG
+130 LEEIEQIRSTG

-156 SRIDWEKFDPTKT
+156 SQIDWEKFDPTQT
-169 EDEIPL
+169 QDELPL
-175 CDKKRPR
+175 RDKKKPR
-182 PHQTEAIEKTKEYF
+182 SHQTEAINATKEYF
-196 SDPKNARGKLIMA
+196 SSPKNARGKLIMA

-264 KTGQSKKNKSK
+264 KVGKSK
-275 NEDNDDIKF
+275 DEDNDDINF

-294 LEDILSAY
+294 LEDILSTY
-302 ERAQKENKRFII
+302 EKVQKENKRFII

-324 KEAQEAGLNGIDLII
+324 KEAQEAGLGGIDLII

-348 AMYSTNERDDKNAFT
+348 AMYSSNERDDKNAFT

-392 KAKEKDNVIYSMD
+392 KAKENDNVIYSMD
-405 DAQTFGEEIY
+405 EAEIFGEEIY
-415 TLNFERA
+415 TLNFSKA

-433 IILAVRSE
+433 IILAVRKE

-454 SQLEAKGTKLDK
+454 SQLKAEGTKLDK

-487 DLIALDEENKED
+487 DLIVLDDENKED
-499 HNLQNKADTFVSQ
+499 HNLQNQYDTAPSQ
-512 RAISFCKSINTSKN
+512 RAINFCKSINTSKN

-561 NCKDRLEKLEKL
+561 NCKDRLEKLEEL

-599 DSVIFFDG
+599 DSIVFFDG
-607 RSAMVDIIQ
+607 KSAMVDIIQ

-635 PIALRESEIKNLD
+635 PIALEESEIENLD
-648 EAVKNTNF
+648 EAVNNTNF
-656 QNIWKV
+656 KNIWKV
-662 LKALRSH
+662 IKALRSH
-669 DSSLVDEATFR
+669 DPSLVDEATFK

-686 GSDDASNLDDEEELQ
+686 GSDDGNNHNDE
-701 KDKTEQSPNDPKQAQ
+701 

-723 LLQDLANAVYNVMP
+723 LLQDLADAMYNVMP
-737 TKLGDRNYWENFA
+737 TKLGDRNYWENFT

-758 TLNDRLKE
+758 TLNNRLKIIFE
-766 LFGKNPEIFDNF
+766 KNPEFFHGF
-778 LTSLRGNIHQNI
+778 LDSLRENIHQNI
-790 KEEEALDMIISHV
+790 KEDEALDMITSHI

-809 DAIFG
+809 DALFG
-814 DNIQNPIAKA
+814 DNIQNPISKA
-824 LDKMVLKLSDLGLEG
+824 LDKIVQKLSTLGLEG

-848 ESVKTEAARAKS
+848 ESVKTEALHAKS
-860 QKTQQE
+860 QKSQQE

-877 EAFRKQSEKL
+877 EAFKKQSEKL

-914 DFNDKNITIFD
+914 DFNDQSITIFD

-937 LSKENDFISDEA
+937 LSKENALISDEA
-949 LKEKFQKGLFA
+949 LKEKFLNHLFA

-979 QSRDSSLKNFK
+979 QNRDSSLKNFK

-996 SLDYLEEKSAKGVI
+996 SLDIYEEKNDKGVF
-1010 PGFEDLKENQ
+1010 PFFEDLKENKD
-1020 EIKTTMEKQNIRVII
+1020 IKDTLADQNIRVII
-1035 GNPPYSSGAKSEN
+1035 GNPPYSAGAKSEN
-1048 DNNQNLKHPKL
+1048 DNNQNLTHPKL
-1059 EKRVYETYG
+1059 EKLVTEKYG
-1068 KNSTSRSVGNTT
+1068 KNSTSKNVGQTT
-1080 RDTLIQSIR
+1080 RDTIIQSIR
-1089 MASDLLKDKGVLGFV
+1089 MASDVVKDRGVIGFV
-1104 VNGSFIDSKSADGF
+1104 VNGGFIDSKSADGF
-1118 RKCVAKE
+1118 RKCVVQE

-1135 GNARTSGE
+1135 GNQHTSGE
-1143 ERKKQG
+1143 VSKKEG
-1149 DGIFDSGSR
+1149 GKIFGSGSR
-1158 ATVAIIFF
+1158 ATIAIVFF
-1166 VKDESVQN
+1166 VKDSSVTN
-1174 STIHYYE
+1174 NTIHYYE

-1191 LNLLAGFEN
+1191 LNLLANFEN
-1200 LDSVPFSEI
+1200 LESVPFKEI
-1209 TPNNKGD
+1209 TPNDKGD
-1216 WINQREYGFDKLIPL
+1216 WINQREDAFDKFIPL
-1231 KRDKNQKIFDTIFD
+1231 KRDKKLQNDSIFD

-1251 KTSRDPWVYNFSPNA
+1251 VSGRDPWVYNFSPNA
-1266 LMQSVQNCIDAY
+1266 LMQSVQKCIGTY

-1283 RFNERFR
+1283 RFNARFR
-1290 EAFKQRTQGIK
+1290 EAFKQRTKGVK
-1301 PADRYKHLSDQE
+1301 SGDLYKHLNDRE

-1321 AWVQNLK
+1321 AWTDGLK
-1328 TQLIKGKKLD
+1328 NHLIKNK
-1338 DFSQE
+1338 SARESSE
-1343 KISVSLYRPFNKQYF
+1343 KCMRLALYRPFNKQWLYWDKDLINRQSKF
-1358 YYEREL
+1358 
-1364 AWSFCLMKKIFPDK
+1364 SKIFPDK
-1378 SARNVVINTGVG
+1378 GAQNVVINTGVG
-1390 KVFSALISSEIPCL
+1390 NGKDFSALVSDFISDYSLISP
-1404 DLLHHNQAYPLY
+1404 NQALPL
-1416 YYDDLGNRY
+1416 
-1425 NAISGYALNLFRR
+1425 
-1438 HYQDNAIVEEEIF
+1438 V
-1451 YYIYAIFHHKG
+1451 
-1462 YLEKYKNSLTK
+1462 
-1473 EDPRIALSKD
+1473 
-1483 FKELSILGEELAK
+1483 
-1496 LHLNYESGEMHTSV
+1496 
-1510 AYKTLMNAEQKDYY
+1510 
-1524 DVVQMK
+1524 
-1530 KDKKGDRIQYNHHIT
+1530 
-1545 ITQIPQKA
+1545 
-1553 FDYVVNGKSAI
+1553 
-1564 DWVIERYSITTDK
+1564 
-1577 DSLIENNPNH
+1577 
-1587 YAGGKY
+1587 
-1593 IFELLCRVITLSVKS
+1593 LLR
-1608 VDLIEKISE
+1608 
-1617 KRFE
+1617 

>member
-13 KLHAIPNQRHKG
+13 KLHAIPNLRHKG
-25 SLFEKISKQFLQEH
+25 SLFEKLSKRFLQEH

-47 IDLWYDWKLRG
+47 IDLWYDWELRG
-58 KERDKGID
+58 NERDKGID

-77 AVQCKFHQNSVSY
+77 AVQCKFHQNRISY

-100 LSGHKLQN
+100 LSGHKLQS
-108 GVGGVK
+108 GVGEVR

-130 LKAIEQIRSTG
+130 LKEIEKIRSTG

-175 CDKKRPR
+175 CDKKRLR
-182 PHQTEAIEKTKEYF
+182 PHQTEAINATKEYF
-196 SDPKNARGKLIMA
+196 SNPKNARGKLIMA

-219 KIMEALDPKITLF
+219 KIMETLDPKITLF

-264 KTGQSKKNKSK
+264 KTGQSK

-284 SELPIKASTR
+284 SELPIKPSTR
-294 LEDILSAY
+294 LEDILSTY
-302 ERAQKENKRFII
+302 EKAQKENKRFII

-324 KEAQEAGLNGIDLII
+324 KEAQEAGLGEIDLII

-363 LCHSDENIK
+363 LCHSDGNIK

-392 KAKEKDNVIYSMD
+392 KAKESDNVIYSMD

-454 SQLEAKGTKLDK
+454 SQLKAEGTKLDK

-487 DLIALDEENKED
+487 DVIALDDENKED
-499 HNLQNKADTFVSQ
+499 NDLKNKADTFVSQ
-512 RAISFCKSINTSKN
+512 RAISFCKSIQTSKN

-547 KNLQIKID
+547 KNLKISID

-561 NCKDRLEKLEKL
+561 NCKERLEKLEEL
-573 NEFQPNT
+573 NKFEPNT

-607 RSAMVDIIQ
+607 KSAMVDIIQ

-635 PIALRESEIKNLD
+635 PIALEESEIKNLD
-648 EAVKNTNF
+648 KAVNNTNF
-656 QNIWKV
+656 KNIWKV
-662 LKALRSH
+662 IKALRSH
-669 DSSLVDEATFR
+669 DSSLVDEATFK

-686 GSDDASNLDDEEELQ
+686 GSDDRSNLDDEEELQ
-701 KDKTEQSPNDPKQAQ
+701 KDKTEQSDPKEAQ

-723 LLQDLANAVYNVMP
+723 FLQDLANAVYNVMP

-758 TLNDRLKE
+758 TLNNRLKMIFE
-766 LFGKNPEIFDNF
+766 KNPEIFDNF

-790 KEEEALDMIISHV
+790 KEEEALDMITSHI

-809 DAIFG
+809 DALFG
-814 DNIQNPIAKA
+814 DNIKNPIAKA
-824 LDKMVLKLSDLGLEG
+824 LDKMVQKLSDLGLEG

-860 QKTQQE
+860 QKSQQE

-877 EAFRKQSEKL
+877 EAFKKQSEKL

-914 DFNDKNITIFD
+914 DFNDQSITIFD

-937 LSKENDFISDEA
+937 LSKENKLISDEA
-949 LKEKFQKGLFA
+949 LKEKFQKNLFA

-979 QSRDSSLKNFK
+979 QKRDGSLKNFK

-1035 GNPPYSSGAKSEN
+1035 GNPPYSAGQKSQN
-1048 DNNQNLKHPKL
+1048 DNNQNLSHPKL
-1059 EKRVYETYG
+1059 EKLVYETYG
-1068 KNSTSRSVGNTT
+1068 KNSTAKVGNTT

-1104 VNGSFIDSKSADGF
+1104 VNGSFIDSKSADGL

-1135 GNARTSGE
+1135 GNQRTSGE
-1143 ERKKQG
+1143 VSRKEGGK
-1149 DGIFDSGSR
+1149 IFDSGSR
-1158 ATVAIIFF
+1158 ATVAIVFF
-1166 VKDESVQN
+1166 VKDSSVTN
-1174 STIHYYE
+1174 NTIHYYE

-1200 LDSVPFSEI
+1200 LDSVPFKEI
-1209 TPNNKGD
+1209 TPNEKGD
-1216 WINQREYGFDKLIPL
+1216 WINQRNEEFEKLIPL
-1231 KRDKNQKIFDTIFD
+1231 KRDKKFQNPSIFDI
-1245 LNSNGV
+1245 NSLGV
-1251 KTSRDPWVYNFSPNA
+1251 VSGRDPWVYNFSPNA
-1266 LMQSVQNCIDAY
+1266 LKQSVQNCIDTY

-1283 RFNERFR
+1283 RFNEVFR
-1290 EAFKQRTQGIK
+1290 EAFKQRAKGVK
-1301 PADRYKHLSDQE
+1301 SDKLHKQLNDSE

-1321 AWVQNLK
+1321 AWTDGLKNKLIRNENLPESGMERVR
-1328 TQLIKGKKLD
+1328 LA
-1338 DFSQE
+1338 
-1343 KISVSLYRPFNKQYF
+1343 LYRPFNKQWLYWDKDLIN
-1358 YYEREL
+1358 RQSQL
-1364 AWSFCLMKKIFPDK
+1364 PKIFPDK
-1378 SARNVVINTGVG
+1378 DAQNVVINTGVG
-1390 KVFSALISSEIPCL
+1390 NGKDFSALVSDCISNG
-1404 DLLHHNQAYPLY
+1404 DLISHNQTYPLY

-1438 HYQDNAIVEEEIF
+1438 HYKDDSIVEEEIF

-1462 YLEKYKNSLTK
+1462 YLEKYKNSLAK
-1473 EDPRIALSKD
+1473 EAPRIALSED
-1483 FKELSILGEELAK
+1483 FKELSILGKELAE
-1496 LHLNYESGEMHTSV
+1496 LHLNYENGEMHESV
-1510 AYKTLMNAEQKDYY
+1510 KYTTLMNAEVEGYY
-1524 DVVQMK
+1524 DVVGKMT
-1530 KDKKGDRIQYNHHIT
+1530 KKGDRIIYNQNIT
-1545 ITQIPQKA
+1545 ITQIPKKA

-1564 DWVIERYSITTDK
+1564 DWVIERYQKTMDK
-1577 DSLIENNPNH
+1577 DSLIENNPND

-1593 IFELLCRVITLSVKS
+1593 IFELLCRVIKLSEKS

>member
-1 MQEISAYELIKE
+1 M
-13 KLHAIPNQRHKG
+13 
-25 SLFEKISKQFLQEH
+25 
-39 DSANEYES
+39 
-47 IDLWYDWKLRG
+47 
-58 KERDKGID
+58 
-66 IVITTSNKEYI
+66 
-77 AVQCKFHQNSVSY
+77 
-90 NDISPFLTQL
+90 
-100 LSGHKLQN
+100 
-108 GVGGVK
+108 
-114 FKKGI
+114 
-119 IISTSNLTSEA
+119 
-130 LKAIEQIRSTG
+130 
-141 MGIDID
+141 
-147 EITEEDFIY
+147 Y

-250 KSEPFYASIVCSDD
+250 KSDPFYASIVCSDD
-264 KTGQSKKNKSK
+264 KTGQSK

-284 SELPIKASTR
+284 SELPLKPSTR
-294 LEDILSAY
+294 LEDILSVY

-363 LCHSDENIK
+363 LCHSDGNIK
-372 AKKRLYMT
+372 ATKRLYMT

-392 KAKEKDNVIYSMD
+392 KAKESDNVIYSMD

-433 IILAVRSE
+433 LILAVRSE

-454 SQLEAKGTKLDK
+454 SQLKAEGTKLDK

-487 DLIALDEENKED
+487 DLIALDDENKED
-499 HNLQNKADTFVSQ
+499 NDLKNKADTFVSQ
-512 RAISFCKSINTSKN
+512 RAISFCKSIQTSKN

-547 KNLQIKID
+547 KNLKINID

-561 NCKDRLEKLEKL
+561 NCKDRLEKLEEL
-573 NEFQPNT
+573 NKFEPNI

-607 RSAMVDIIQ
+607 KSAMVDIIQ

-669 DSSLVDEATFR
+669 DSSLVDEATFK

-686 GSDDASNLDDEEELQ
+686 GSDDAKNPDD
-701 KDKTEQSPNDPKQAQ
+701 D

-750 KKTGNIAR
+750 KKTSNIAR
-758 TLNDRLKE
+758 TLNERLKE

-790 KEEEALDMIISHV
+790 KEEEALDMITSHV

-937 LSKENDFISDEA
+937 LSKDNNLISDEA

-979 QSRDSSLKNFK
+979 QNRDSSLKNFK

-996 SLDYLEEKSAKGVI
+996 SLDYLEEKSDKGVI
-1010 PGFEDLKENQ
+1010 PGFEYLFADLKENQ
-1020 EIKTTMEKQNIRVII
+1020 EIKTTVTEQNIRVII

-1048 DNNQNLKHPKL
+1048 DNNQNLTHPKL
-1059 EKRVYETYG
+1059 EKRVYDTYG
-1068 KNSTSRSVGNTT
+1068 KNSTAKVGKTT

-1118 RKCVAKE
+1118 RKCVAQD

-1158 ATVAIIFF
+1158 ATVAVIFF
-1166 VKDESVQN
+1166 VKDKSAPN
-1174 STIHYYE
+1174 HTIFYYE

-1200 LDSVPFSEI
+1200 LDSVPFKEI

-1216 WINQREYGFDKLIPL
+1216 WINQRNDDFEKLIPL
-1231 KRDKNQKIFDTIFD
+1231 KRDPKLKIFDTIFD

-1251 KTSRDPWVYNFSPNA
+1251 VSGRDPWVYNFSPNA
-1266 LMQSVQNCIDAY
+1266 LKQSVQNCIDTY

-1290 EAFKQRTQGIK
+1290 EAFKQRTAKDKGIK
-1301 PADRYKHLSDQE
+1301 PADRYKHLNDQE

-1364 AWSFCLMKKIFPDK
+1364 AWSFCSMKKIFPDK
-1378 SARNVVINTGVG
+1378 SARNVVINTTTRN
-1390 KVFSALISSEIPCL
+1390 FCSLIGDAIP
-1404 DLLHHNQAYPLY
+1404 DTHFIGDANAYPLY

-1438 HYQDNAIVEEEIF
+1438 HYQDNAITEEEIF

-1462 YLEKYKNSLTK
+1462 YLEKYKNSLAK
-1473 EDPRIALSKD
+1473 EAPRIALSED
-1483 FKELSILGEELAK
+1483 FKELSVLGKELAE
-1496 LHLNYESGEMHTSV
+1496 LHLNYENGEMHTSV
-1510 AYKTLMNAEQKDYY
+1510 KHNLLENAEVEGYY

-1530 KDKKGDRIQYNHHIT
+1530 KDKKGDRIIYNQNIT
-1545 ITQIPQKA
+1545 ITQIPKKA

-1564 DWVIERYSITTDK
+1564 DWVIERYSITKDK

-1593 IFELLCRVITLSVKS
+1593 VFELLCRVIKLSEKS